1 MMELENISRCQTSPW
16 YIPLAGIYPR
26 SSLMASSMACAMSSR
41 ITRGRL
47 SSSNRSWPIRPQRY
61 IPTVYTIVLFNAAA
75 GLNLRAADHGT
86 MILRDNAYSRS
97 ARDAFLDC
105 IRAARVS
112 SRALFIQLLVI
123 IAIIGTIIAIIRK
136 HRTATWIGI

>member
-1 MMELENISRCQTSPW
+1 MSAESVVYT
-16 YIPLAGIYPR
+16 AG
-26 SSLMASSMACAMSSR
+26 
-41 ITRGRL
+41 
-47 SSSNRSWPIRPQRY
+47 RY
-61 IPTVYTIVLFNAAA
+61 IPEVKLDGIQHGMCNVIPDYQREIEQLKQKLAHKTTTVYTIVLQSSSRPQLTRCRSRN
-75 GLNLRAADHGT
+75 

-123 IAIIGTIIAIIRK
+123 IVIIGTIIAIIRK